1 MRELWRKNF
10 QLVYLYCARINPLNL
25 CYLTYCRNL
34 RFDER
39 PDYLFLKQ
47 MFMDVF
53 KKNNYENDN
62 VYDWNLIAE

>member
-1 MRELWRKNF
+1 M
-10 QLVYLYCARINPLNL
+10 A
-25 CYLTYCRNL
+25 YLTYCRNL